1 METLD
6 PRGTPGLLPRPEL
19 FVTYLMF
26 VFGLGRVETILYRSQ
41 YSSCIFSLPCHL
53 SEVVPNPEQQQ
64 GGPKCEVKVCEGGI
78 NLCLSGRRQKKG
90 PPDKRQASR
99 VRVSGVCE

>member
-26 VFGLGRVETILYRSQ
+26 VFGLGRVETILYHSQ

-64 GGPKCEVKVCEGGI
+64 GGPKCEVKVCEGGLI
-78 NLCLSGRRQKKG
+78 SVCQVG
-90 PPDKRQASR
+90 DKRRGLLIKDKPR
-99 VRVSGVCE
+99 V

>member
-26 VFGLGRVETILYRSQ
+26 VFGLGHVETILYRSQ
-41 YSSCIFSLPCHL
+41 YSSCIFSLPCPPVFSLKWFPTH
-53 SEVVPNPEQQQ
+53 EQQQ
-64 GGPKCEVKVCEGGI
+64 GGPKCGVKVC
-78 NLCLSGRRQKKG
+78 KG
-90 PPDKRQASR
+90 D
-99 VRVSGVCE
+99 